1 MGLQKRRPCGA
12 AADINELEYIS
23 ALHQT
28 GKDELREDG
37 SIQACDIVAFLMS
50 RHGIEV
56 TEEEVLD
63 KIIGTFGQRTVD
75 SRSDID
81 LIQLLALLLIPLLLK
96 AKQSLDQAQQASNT
110 IRRQS
115 GTCLHRQKG
124 DSRWPDADIIESVLR
139 MMLHDAT
146 GDATLRP
153 LTKELI
159 RQILR
164 FYGEGEAS
172 NNEQLLDEMVLAVT
186 PDSIT
191 DIEGE
196 PILLDQHSFAHGLT
210 HDVQHYNIDFENSMT
225 TNFHDVFSDE
235 QKGDVKEGNS
245 VKTVRTLSCIDY
257 TADTFRSKSYVV
269 ILWVAWILTYFSY
282 LQSQNVLT
290 MAKLQCD
297 EFEFGCTLAQGI
309 LNWLVIMFQLSV
321 LGSIFIIAAS
331 AGNVKNANPFLMVV
345 GICATLIFIVLPFFL
360 ELSVGVVSTKKS
372 REGINPVLYHLSVI
386 CGFILLID
394 PVMNIFQRLL
404 PEKSSLLMF
413 VQKHMDN
420 TRLEAAVKR
429 AASFKMNRLV
439 RNACDVHK
447 AAELDGGIGQG
458 LETRYGIAML
468 AFAKASDQ
476 KEELMNFRQTWK
488 RIWNRELFEDEGIW
502 LTTHVLAGNLAQVT
516 VCVLL
521 ATLFAIVYSSELFQ
535 QGLDHLDKLVPGYS
549 QRWRLLVPLFF
560 GISCGQLTIIS
571 IISKYIPSSIN
582 TILQFRSG
590 GFETLKGNSFL
601 KLRYAVDNSSLLFG
615 SIFWGTF
622 YTSVIVGFFFMILLG
637 ILMWPDFAQIVGV
650 LFANIIG
657 IGLTVMLKW
666 IVLRGYRRVTQQ
678 GYYRKNVVLSNVV
691 NIILESWNLALGI
704 GYMLIRGLYFIL
716 AATMFIGRVDV
727 PFLSQDAC
735 FVGPFELDSFPL
747 IFRKDLL
754 SHDAHRHPY
763 IERLGVM
770 YMLKLRHD
778 DFGSR
783 AGTHW
788 RLLFIYALLPWMRKY
803 RRNDESLVISEFKF
817 AANRMWTGRM
827 PIESEQ
833 SFESSKQEAGV
844 PSELEMLRAENNN
857 LRMLLFGHG
866 KRSHLTSSCP
876 PAPSVSGVPINLQ
889 KSVNTA

>member
-1 MGLQKRRPCGA
+1 MGLQKCRPCGA

-96 AKQSLDQAQQASNT
+96 AKQSLDQAQQASST

-360 ELSVGVVSTKKS
+360 ELSVGLVSTEKS

-386 CGFILLID
+386 CGFVLLID
-394 PVMNIFQRLL
+394 PVMSIFQRFL

-468 AFAKASDQ
+468 AFAKVSDQ
-476 KEELMNFRQTWK
+476 KEELDSFINTWK

-502 LTTHVLAGNLAQVT
+502 LTTHVLAGNVAQVT

-521 ATLFAIVYSSELFQ
+521 ATLFAIVYSGELFQ

-560 GISCGQLTIIS
+560 GVICGELTIIS

-582 TILQFRSG
+582 AILQFRSG
-590 GFETLKGNSFL
+590 GFESLKGNSFL

-622 YTSVIVGFFFMILLG
+622 YTSVSVGFFFMILLG
-637 ILMWPDFAQIVGV
+637 IIMWPDFAQIIGV

-827 PIESEQ
+827 PVESEQ